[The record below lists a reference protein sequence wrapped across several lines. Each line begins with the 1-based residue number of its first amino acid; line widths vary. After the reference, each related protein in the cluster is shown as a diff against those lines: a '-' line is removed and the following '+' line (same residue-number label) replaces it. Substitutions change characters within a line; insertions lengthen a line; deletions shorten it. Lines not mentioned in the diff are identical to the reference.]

1 MSAVLHFTPRRLRR
15 AGGGGGSEPLTLEVI
30 RAEIE
35 HGVQAALDTA
45 DRLIG
50 LLDRMDQHRFSAGK
64 GGDKARAEMQGE
76 TGKILGEMG
85 KLRKGR
91 D

>member
-50 LLDRMDQHRFSAGK
+50 LLDRMDDDADLED
-64 GGDKARAEMQGE
+64 GGGSEPSR
-76 TGKILGEMG
+76 
-85 KLRKGR
+85 
-91 D
+91 